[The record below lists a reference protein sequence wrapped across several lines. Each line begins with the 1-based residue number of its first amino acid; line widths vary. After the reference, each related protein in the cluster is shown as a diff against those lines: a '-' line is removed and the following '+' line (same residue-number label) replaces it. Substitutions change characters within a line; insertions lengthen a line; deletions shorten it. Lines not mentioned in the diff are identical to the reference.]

1 MNLKSAKVITTIL
14 LVVAIIAFVF
24 GIGTAI
30 KADKARAH
38 NPEKIQ
44 IELLEIRPDVSDSYY
59 VYMNYSIKN
68 KTGKELDSVSVY
80 ADVKD
85 KSGKALGTIKLAFG
99 GTGSNALHLKKGSV
113 EKEIYLESRTPDEF
127 FATLFQANAGD
138 LQITYEVYSAQWTDG
153 YLFFNL

>member
-14 LVVAIIAFVF
+14 LIVAIIAFVF

-38 NPEKIQ
+38 NPDKIQ
-44 IELLEIRPDVSDSYY
+44 IELLNIRPEVSDSYY
-59 VYMNYSIKN
+59 VYMSYSIKN
-68 KTGKELDSVSVY
+68 RTGKELNSVAAT

-85 KSGKALGTIKLAFG
+85 KSGKELGSIRLEFG
-99 GTGSNALHLKKGSV
+99 GTGSNALHLKRGSV

-127 FATLFQANAGD
+127 FATLFQANASD
-138 LQITYEVYSAQWTDG
+138 LQITYEVYSAQWADG
-153 YLFFNL
+153 YSYYNR